1 MWVQAVRYDLF
12 SSAVFLPYFSMLI
25 LSPPLLGLGSKS
37 TSLRPGVCLCGP
49 KQYDTIWLELNL
61 ISGLFAFFWL
71 IVWEDAINL
80 WVVPCGRQVMLT
92 QGRTPNPKCKLNISS
107 LLTLPHVLGCL
118 ICTGN
123 SVSIVLLLWM
133 MGGWDRWGVGWFKS
147 GCGWADRGQVLSNS
161 FCFS

>member
-1 MWVQAVRYDLF
+1 
-12 SSAVFLPYFSMLI
+12 MLI

-37 TSLRPGVCLCGP
+37 TSLRLGVCLCGP
-49 KQYDTIWLELNL
+49 KQYDTICLELNL

-92 QGRTPNPKCKLNISS
+92 QGCTPNPKFKLNISS
-107 LLTLPHVLGCL
+107 LLTLPHVLDCL

-133 MGGWDRWGVGWFKS
+133 MGGWDRWGVVDSNQGVGGGTGGRYYLIVFVFLS
-147 GCGWADRGQVLSNS
+147 CAFVL
-161 FCFS
+161 